1 MMEDW
6 RSSEIPITGDRRKP
20 KKNEGRFKTMLA
32 SEVQIIEVSLL
43 DYPEIVDLLVPQN
56 ITNDD
61 IRDLDSIL
69 EILGGDQSE

>member
-1 MMEDW
+1 
-6 RSSEIPITGDRRKP
+6 
-20 KKNEGRFKTMLA
+20 MLA
-32 SEVQIIEVSLL
+32 TEVVEVSLL

-69 EILGGDQSE
+69 EILGLESEVN

>member
-1 MMEDW
+1 
-6 RSSEIPITGDRRKP
+6 
-20 KKNEGRFKTMLA
+20 MLA
-32 SEVQIIEVSLL
+32 PEVIEVSLL

-69 EILGGDQSE
+69 EILGLESEVS

>member
-1 MMEDW
+1 
-6 RSSEIPITGDRRKP
+6 
-20 KKNEGRFKTMLA
+20 MLA

-69 EILGGDQSE
+69 EILGLESEVN